1 MRTHDHTATIVMP
14 ASSVV
19 GEEYDLTRSCP
30 RRGGKPVCED
40 LSLALG
46 DGIKYGVEEL
56 IELVRL
62 TAQESSLLHQ

>member
-1 MRTHDHTATIVMP
+1 MP

-19 GEEYDLTRSCP
+19 GEEYDLTRSCTG
-30 RRGGKPVCED
+30 RSGKSVRED

-56 IELVRL
+56 IELVGL
-62 TAQESSLLHQ
+62 TA